1 MAALLRH
8 VNCHNY
14 YYYLLLLFMLQSKFI
29 SILLCVF
36 VGRRLDAEKLDKGV
50 RWMIGRQSL
59 TGSGGRVNGSHVG
72 EDTLDEED
80 SAAEQD
86 LLPQDVLPRRIHA
99 RQGF

>member
-1 MAALLRH
+1 MVALLRH
-8 VNCHNY
+8 VNCHN

-29 SILLCVF
+29 SALLCVF

-72 EDTLDEED
+72 EDTLDEKD
-80 SAAEQD
+80 KSAEPGLVQ
-86 LLPQDVLPRRIHA
+86 QDVLPRRIRA